1 MATGLARMFAI
12 RLPLNFNSPYKS
24 LSIIDF
30 WRRWHMTLSRFLRDY
45 LYYPLGGSRKSRLRR
60 YANLMCVML
69 LGGLWH
75 GAGWTFIF
83 WGALHGIYLV
93 CNHAW
98 RGVRQSLGMQSSATS
113 ILGTASSWLLT
124 FMAVVVAWVFFRAES
139 WDAAIN
145 ILQGMRGAEGRVVV
159 TVGYVPIFEALRPV
173 IGDFKVSAAPLIYF
187 DGRSQVIW
195 LIAALFLSLVFP
207 NTQQW
212 TRRYVPSSDTVMA
225 MQRFP
230 RSLLWRPTPIWAT
243 FTVILVGVALIF
255 SLQPSE
261 FLYWQF

>member
-1 MATGLARMFAI
+1 
-12 RLPLNFNSPYKS
+12 
-24 LSIIDF
+24 
-30 WRRWHMTLSRFLRDY
+30 
-45 LYYPLGGSRKSRLRR
+45 
-60 YANLMCVML
+60 
-69 LGGLWH
+69 
-75 GAGWTFIF
+75 
-83 WGALHGIYLV
+83 
-93 CNHAW
+93 
-98 RGVRQSLGMQSSATS
+98 
-113 ILGTASSWLLT
+113 
-124 FMAVVVAWVFFRAES
+124 
-139 WDAAIN
+139 
-145 ILQGMRGAEGRVVV
+145 MRGAEGRVVV

>member
-1 MATGLARMFAI
+1 MAWGRLDFYFLGSPAWYLFSLQSRLAWCAAKSR
-12 RLPLNFNSPYKS
+12 NVVVGHFNPGDG
-24 LSIIDF
+24 I
-30 WRRWHMTLSRFLRDY
+30 FLAAY
-45 LYYPLGGSRKSRLRR
+45 LYGGRR
-60 YANLMCVML
+60 CM
-69 LGGLWH
+69 GL
-75 GAGWTFIF
+75 
-83 WGALHGIYLV
+83 
-93 CNHAW
+93 
-98 RGVRQSLGMQSSATS
+98 
-113 ILGTASSWLLT
+113 
-124 FMAVVVAWVFFRAES
+124 FRAES

-145 ILQGMRGAEGRVVV
+145 ILQGMRGTEGRVVV

-187 DGRSQVIW
+187 DGRSQVTW
-195 LIAALFLSLVFP
+195 LIVALFLSLVFP

-212 TRRYVPSSDTVMA
+212 ARRYVPFSDTVMA

-243 FTVILVGVALIF
+243 FTVILVSVALIF